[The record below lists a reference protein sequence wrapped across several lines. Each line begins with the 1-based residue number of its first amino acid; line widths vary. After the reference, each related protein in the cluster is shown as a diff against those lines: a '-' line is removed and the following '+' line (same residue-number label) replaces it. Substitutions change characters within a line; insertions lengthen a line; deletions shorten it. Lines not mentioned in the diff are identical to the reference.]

1 MRYLYLLCALLTAMT
16 VKAQSTHKDT
26 LLLADPTIFAEDG
39 QYYLYGT
46 GSAGG
51 FPVYQSSDMVNWKG
65 GVGKAAHNLALA
77 KGDSYGTKGFW
88 APQIF
93 KNKGKYYM
101 AYAANEDV
109 AIAEGDSPL
118 GPFKQQDIKKI
129 SGPTHQIDPFI
140 FKDTDGKLYLYFVR
154 LQNGNRVFVAPL
166 KDDLSD
172 IDTAAAKECANS
184 NLPWENTA
192 NSKWPVCE
200 GPTVIKHNGLYYL
213 MYSSNDY
220 QNIDYAI
227 GYATSKSPMGPWT
240 KNPDNPIISRHTIGI
255 NGTGH
260 GDVFIGK
267 DGQLYYVMHT
277 HYSNTKVQ
285 RRKTAVI
292 KLAFS
297 KDKPAKLVADK
308 DSFRYLTMDS
318 YPVPANR

>member
-1 MRYLYLLCALLTAMT
+1 MKYIYLLCAMLASIT
-16 VKAQSTHKDT
+16 VSARSAQKDT
-26 LLLADPTIFAEDG
+26 IQLADPTIFYENG

-46 GSAGG
+46 GSNRG
-51 FPVYQSSDMVNWKG
+51 FPVYQSADLVNWKA
-65 GVGKAAHNLALA
+65 GVGRAEGGLALA
-77 KGDSYGTKGFW
+77 KGDSYGDKSFW

-109 AIAEGDSPL
+109 AIAESNSPL
-118 GPFKQQDIKKI
+118 GPFRQSTIRKVA
-129 SGPTHQIDPFI
+129 GPVHQIDPFI

-172 IDTAAAKECANS
+172 IDTAAAKECVNS
-184 NLPWENTA
+184 SLDWENTA
-192 NSKWPVCE
+192 HKSWPVCE
-200 GPTVIKHNGLYYL
+200 GPTVVKHKGLYYL
-213 MYSSNDY
+213 LYSSNDY

-240 KNPDNPIISRHTIGI
+240 KNPDNPIISRHLVGF

-260 GDVFIGK
+260 GDLFAGK
-267 DGQLYYVMHT
+267 DGYLYYVLHT
-277 HYSNTKVQ
+277 HYSNTKIQ

-297 KDKPAKLVADK
+297 ADKPAKLVADK
-308 DSFRYLTMDS
+308 NSFRFLTIDK
-318 YPVPANR
+318 

>member
-1 MRYLYLLCALLTAMT
+1 MKFFYLLCALMAFNAAN
-16 VKAQSTHKDT
+16 AQSSQKDT
-26 LLLADPTIFAEDG
+26 IQLADPTIFYENG

-46 GSAGG
+46 GSNKG
-51 FPVYQSSDMVNWKG
+51 FPVYQSSDMVNWKT
-65 GVGKAAHNLALA
+65 GVGKASDGLALA
-77 KGDSYGTKGFW
+77 NGDSYGTSKFW

-109 AIAEGDSPL
+109 AIAESDSPL
-118 GPFKQQDIKKI
+118 GPFKQPAIKKI
-129 SGPTHQIDPFI
+129 SGPVHQIDPFI

-172 IDTAAAKECANS
+172 IDTTQAKECVNS
-184 NLPWENTA
+184 SLPWENTA
-192 NSKWPVCE
+192 NKSWPVCE

-213 MYSSNDY
+213 LYSSNDY

-240 KNPDNPIISRHTIGI
+240 KNPSNPIISRHLVGF

-260 GDVFIGK
+260 GDIFTGK
-267 DGQLYYVMHT
+267 DGQMYYVLHT

-285 RRKTAVI
+285 RRKTAII
-292 KLAFS
+292 KLAFT
-297 KDKPAKLVADK
+297 KDKPAALVADK
-308 DSFRYLTMDS
+308 NSFTFLTIDK
-318 YPVPANR
+318 